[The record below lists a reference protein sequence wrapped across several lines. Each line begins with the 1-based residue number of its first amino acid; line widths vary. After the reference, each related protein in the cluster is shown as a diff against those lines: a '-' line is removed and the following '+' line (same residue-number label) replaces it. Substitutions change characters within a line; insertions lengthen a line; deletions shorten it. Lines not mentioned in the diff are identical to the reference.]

1 MHTLSVS
8 LRRAESRQITVDNF
22 QTIDISWYPFIFI
35 SAALPATRTHTD
47 TYIKDNEAAAIELKA
62 SIRRNRHIVGY
73 R

>member
-8 LRRAESRQITVDNF
+8 LRRGESRQITVDNF
-22 QTIDISWYPFIFI
+22 QTIDISWYLFIFI
-35 SAALPATRTHTD
+35 SAALPATHTHTH
-47 TYIKDNEAAAIELKA
+47 TYIKGNAAAAIEVK